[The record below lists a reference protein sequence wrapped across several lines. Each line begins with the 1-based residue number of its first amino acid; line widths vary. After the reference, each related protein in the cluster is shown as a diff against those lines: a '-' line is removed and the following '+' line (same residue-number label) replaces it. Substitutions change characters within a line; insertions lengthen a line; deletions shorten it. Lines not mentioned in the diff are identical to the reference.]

1 MGVLGWVFLR
11 VEKIKIVIA
20 PFLFFMKL
28 SSYFNEINMS
38 IYKHLNSI
46 DDLSQINLVFLVS
59 MISWEAGT

>member
-1 MGVLGWVFLR
+1 M
-11 VEKIKIVIA
+11 KIVIA

-46 DDLSQINLVFLVS
+46 DDLSQINLVFSVS

>member
-1 MGVLGWVFLR
+1 MFLR
-11 VEKIKIVIA
+11 VEKMKIVIA

-46 DDLSQINLVFLVS
+46 DDLSQINLVFSVS